1 MSEYIKNGLS
11 LTWLVVVL
19 YWSIS
24 SFSVKKVEQQ
34 ESFSKRF
41 LFYWLPLLIAILLL
55 GPGKW
60 FGHSLIRE
68 NFVPHTNL
76 VGGIGLSISVIGAFI
91 ACWSRYIL
99 GKNWSLSVQKKE
111 NHELIQTGIY
121 KIVRHPIYTGF
132 LLLFT
137 GNCII
142 VGDYRGII
150 AVLIVFFSFWFK
162 IKKEEKLLIET
173 FGEKYSEYKK
183 QTKALI
189 PFLI

>member
-55 GPGKW
+55 GPGEW

-76 VGGIGLSISVIGAFI
+76 VGGVGLSISVIGAFI
-91 ACWSRYIL
+91 ACWSRYKL
-99 GKNWSLSVQKKE
+99 GNNWSLSVQKKE
-111 NHELIQTGIY
+111 NHELI
-121 KIVRHPIYTGF
+121 TGF

-173 FGEKYSEYKK
+173 FGEKYSDYKK